1 MLKVT
6 EIDNRVDHV
15 TFDGVDKFNALMAE
29 EARIQLAKL
38 FETANAKVI
47 LDLSGITYI
56 DSSGFGCFLTTMK
69 YARNN
74 YGVLKLCNLDPG
86 VKALFNTLQL
96 HTIFEIYDDLD
107 SCVASFKH

>member
-1 MLKVT
+1 MLKIT
-6 EIDNRVDHV
+6 EIDNSIDHV
-15 TFDGVDKFNALMAE
+15 TFNGIDKFNALISE
-29 EARIQLAKL
+29 DVRVQLSKL
-38 FETANAKVI
+38 FEVANAKVI
-47 LDLSGITYI
+47 IDLSGISYI

-74 YGVLKLCNLDPG
+74 YGILKLCKLEPG

-107 SCVASFKH
+107 SCVASFK

>member
-1 MLKVT
+1 MLEVT
-6 EIDNRVDHV
+6 EIDNSVDHV
-15 TFDGVDKFNALMAE
+15 TFNGIDKFNALIAE
-29 EARIQLAKL
+29 EARVQLSKL
-38 FETANAKVI
+38 FEVPNAKVI
-47 LDLSGITYI
+47 IDLSGISYI

-74 YGVLKLCNLDPG
+74 YGVLKLCNLEPG

-107 SCVASFKH
+107 TCVASFK

>member
-1 MLKVT
+1 MLEVT
-6 EIDNRVDHV
+6 EIDNSIDHV
-15 TFDGVDKFNALMAE
+15 TFNGIEKFNALIAE
-29 EARIQLAKL
+29 EARIKLLEL
-38 FETANAKVI
+38 FEVANAKVI

-96 HTIFEIYDDLD
+96 HTIFEIYDNLE
-107 SCVASFKH
+107 SCVASFK

>member
-1 MLKVT
+1 MLEVT
-6 EIDNRVDHV
+6 EIHNSVDHV
-15 TFDGVDKFNALMAE
+15 TFNGIDKFNALIAE
-29 EARIQLAKL
+29 EAKVHLSKL
-38 FETANAKVI
+38 FEVPNAKVI
-47 LDLSGITYI
+47 IDLSGISYI

-74 YGVLKLCNLDPG
+74 YGVLKLCNLEPG

-107 SCVASFKH
+107 TCVASFK